1 MKKALSVTLCLMM
14 VVISLFLIASCGSN
28 EIEVGD
34 RAYAEDSTLGTGK
47 TTFTFIVEHA
57 NGDKYTFTI
66 NTDKTILGDALVE
79 SGLIEGEDGPYGLY
93 VKSVNGTSVDY
104 NTSGGYYWA
113 LYEGENIAMTGV
125 DGITIKPNATYSF
138 KVTK

>member
-1 MKKALSVTLCLMM
+1 MKKALCVALSLIVAVT
-14 VVISLFLIASCGSN
+14 SLFLIVSCGSD
-28 EIEVGD
+28 EIETGE
-34 RAYAEDSTLGTGK
+34 RAYTEDTTLGTGK
-47 TTFTFIVEHA
+47 TTFKFIVEHA

-79 SGLIEGEDGPYGLY
+79 SGLIEGEEGPYGLY

-104 NTSGGYYWA
+104 NKSGGYYWS
-113 LYEGENIAMTGV
+113 LFEGENIAMTGV
-125 DGITIKPNATYSF
+125 AGITIKPDATYSF